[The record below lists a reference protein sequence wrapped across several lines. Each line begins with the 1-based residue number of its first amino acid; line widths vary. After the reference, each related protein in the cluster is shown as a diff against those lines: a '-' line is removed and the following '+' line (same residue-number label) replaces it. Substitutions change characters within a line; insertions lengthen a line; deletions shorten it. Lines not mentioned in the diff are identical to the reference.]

1 MKFLWSSSGFTS
13 IYLKSETW
21 PKMLKS
27 TEQLPIDVCIDLKA
41 WCNNVS
47 ILICSPLGIC
57 EKRNKNSVFDPKS
70 EQTSGLAYSLIQK
83 NKAREIRMYR
93 FQLVPGSYK
102 WAALTT
108 KKTRGSFKLKEEKKH
123 GLEIIF
129 LEWNI
134 LQWNDWI
141 LRNPNT
147 IVVGEE
153 AFTNGLFKQKSNLIK
168 DFFIKPKVSLGLQI
182 T

>member
-1 MKFLWSSSGFTS
+1 
-13 IYLKSETW
+13 
-21 PKMLKS
+21 MLKS

-41 WCNNVS
+41 WCNSIS
-47 ILICSPLGIC
+47 ILIPSPLGIW

-70 EQTSGLAYSLIQK
+70 EQTSGLAYSLVQK

-93 FQLVPGSYK
+93 FQLVAGSYK

-134 LQWNDWI
+134 LQWNEWI
-141 LRNPNT
+141 LRNPIT
-147 IVVGEE
+147 IVGKE
-153 AFTNGLFKQKSNLIK
+153 AFTNGLFKHKSNLIK
-168 DFFIKPKVSLGLQI
+168 DFFIKPKVSLELQI